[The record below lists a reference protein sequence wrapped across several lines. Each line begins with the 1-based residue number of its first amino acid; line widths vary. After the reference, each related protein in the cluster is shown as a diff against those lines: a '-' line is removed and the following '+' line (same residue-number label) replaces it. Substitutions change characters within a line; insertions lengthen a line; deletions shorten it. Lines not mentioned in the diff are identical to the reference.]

1 MFQVRHIFE
10 HNMGA
15 VNCDCVIKVP
25 SLNYLLH
32 RKYPLTIAEVETF
45 LDLIK
50 ELGQLIEV
58 EIKKHYT

>member
-1 MFQVRHIFE
+1 
-10 HNMGA
+10 MGA